1 MQPGLFM
8 HSSSRL
14 EDLAAMLAALM
25 KTGVRAD
32 PLAPDVVVVQTP
44 GVARWLALRLADHL
58 GCAMGMRTLFPKNF
72 VDWAAGKLLGA
83 EKPAGL
89 DRQALAWKIF
99 AALPSVAEKSAAG
112 ELAGYL
118 ASGDSLARWQ
128 LAVRVADLCDR
139 TLAHRPELAAA
150 WEAGA
155 EPDDWQA
162 NLWRALAPDL
172 AGANLARR
180 LKDLENAPL
189 PADFPKR
196 IHLFALSTLPQL
208 YLEFIR
214 ILGRSV
220 EVHLFHFSPCALW
233 WGDLPRRRAAA
244 VERILGN
251 ADEEGQS
258 LLSSMG
264 RQGSEFLGMLV
275 DAGFEQASESYPAPS
290 GESELARLQ
299 EEIVWMKSAHEG
311 DSDGSIEVVSAAGP
325 MREVEIL
332 RERLLALFEENPEL
346 SPRDVLVL
354 FPDVGKYAALVEAV
368 FGQGEEDCRIPFAV
382 ADRRVREIP
391 AVDAFARLFALHA
404 SRRTL
409 PEILAFCEHPAVA
422 AHFGLDAEE
431 TAEMRVMLSA
441 TNVRWGI
448 DAQDREALGFGPEAN
463 NSWKSGVDSL
473 ALGAMMEPGAV
484 FAGRAAYG
492 PAEGDALAVAA
503 KAAALFEAARKAL
516 RLLDGEFSPSEWPER
531 VRQAALLTVA
541 GAEGDLQRGADR
553 VLGAVEILRAQVR
566 GAGSD
571 VVDARVVA
579 DALAEILAESDS
591 PPGFLSGGV
600 TFAELKP
607 MRSVPAKV
615 LCLLGMDAEAF
626 PRQDKPLSFDR
637 TACEHRPGDR
647 SVREGDRYLFLETL
661 LCARQKLYVSYSG
674 VSQHGAADSPPSVVL
689 AELLEYLSPGR
700 PESRIVRHPLQSFS
714 RAYFSGGAFRSYS
727 RADFEAARAG
737 LAPGPVPAFAAEA
750 LPERGEGA
758 VLEFADLCRALCNPS
773 RLFAEN
779 LGITVARGEELPQEE
794 EPLEMDRRD
803 FSREARRM
811 VEEFLAGGGA
821 AGVRAE
827 ALARGILPWGLAGE
841 SAAADAAGE
850 ALVFANAA
858 RPLLAAPQESV
869 AGEVLLPGTRLSLRG
884 RLHPLH
890 GTNLVRWKTAKLRAA
905 DRLEAWL
912 SALFLG
918 ALCETGARVA
928 DGSVVFLTRDAL
940 LTVRA
945 PENALARL
953 DDLVA
958 LRRAGLCLPLPFFP
972 ESSLAAV
979 TETARTK
986 KTPLERALAEWH
998 RPPGN
1003 RVERTYED
1011 EDPWNRLVWRGAEPI
1026 VASSGFLEVAHR
1038 VWDGYYDHAEEVAR

>member
-1 MQPGLFM
+1 MLPGLHM

-25 KTGVRAD
+25 RGGARAD

-58 GCAMGMRTLFPKNF
+58 GCAMGIKTLFPKNF
-72 VDWAAGKLLGA
+72 VDWAAGRLLGA
-83 EKPAGL
+83 EKPEGL

-99 AALPSVAEKSAAG
+99 AALPEAAGKSGTG

-118 ASGDSLARWQ
+118 AQGDSLARWQ
-128 LAVRVADLCDR
+128 LAARLADLFDR

-155 EPDDWQA
+155 EPGDWQA
-162 NLWRALAPDL
+162 NLWRTLASEM
-172 AGANLARR
+172 AGANLAKR
-180 LKDLENAPL
+180 LKDLESAPV
-189 PADFPKR
+189 PADFPRR

-208 YLEFIR
+208 YLDFIR

-220 EVHLFHFSPCALW
+220 EIHLFHFSPCAQW

-244 VERILGN
+244 VERILGG
-251 ADEEGQS
+251 AEEGQG

-290 GESELARLQ
+290 GNTELARLQ
-299 EEIVWMKSAHEG
+299 EEIVRMKSVHEG
-311 DSDGSIEVVSAAGP
+311 DADGSIEVVSAAGA

-354 FPDVGKYAALVEAV
+354 FPDITRYAAFVEAV
-368 FGQGEEDCRIPFAV
+368 FGQGEEACRIPFAV

-391 AVDAFARLFALHA
+391 AVDAFSRLFALHA

-409 PEILAFCEHPAVA
+409 PEILAYCEHPAVA

-431 TAEMRVMLSA
+431 AADMRGMLA
-441 TNVRWGI
+441 GTNVRWGI

-516 RLLDGEFSPSEWPER
+516 RLLDGEFPPAQWPDR

-541 GAEGDLQRGADR
+541 GAEGDLQRGADK
-553 VLGAVEILRAQVR
+553 VLGAVEILRAQVAN
-566 GAGSD
+566 AGSD
-571 VVDARVVA
+571 PVDARVVA

-637 TACEHRPGDR
+637 TAREHRPGDR

-700 PESRIVRHPLQSFS
+700 PEARILCHPLQSFS
-714 RAYFSGGAFRSYS
+714 RAYFSGGAFRSFS
-727 RADFEAARAG
+727 RADFDAARSG

-750 LPERGEGA
+750 LPEKEEGA
-758 VLEFADLCRALCNPS
+758 VLEFADLSRALCNPS
-773 RLFAEN
+773 RHFAEN
-779 LGITVARGEELPQEE
+779 LGIAPARGEELPQEE

-803 FSREARRM
+803 FSREERRM

-821 AGVRAE
+821 DGIRAE

-858 RPLLAAPQESV
+858 RPLLAAPPESV
-869 AGEVLLPGTRLSLRG
+869 AGALTLPGAGLTLRG

-890 GTNLVRWKTAKLRAA
+890 GGSLIRWKTAKIRAA

-912 SALFLG
+912 AALFVG
-918 ALCETGARVA
+918 ALREAGTATVG
-928 DGSVVFLTRDAL
+928 GSVVLLARDAL

-953 DDLVA
+953 DDLAA
-958 LRRAGLCLPLPFFP
+958 LRRAGLCRPLPFFP

-979 TETARTK
+979 TETARTRK
-986 KTPLERALAEWH
+986 IPLERAVAQWH

-1003 RVERTYED
+1003 RVERSFED

-1026 VASSGFLEVAHR
+1026 SEASGFLEVAHR